1 MVRVFSL
8 TKSVESTQPKQQ
20 SAVVRKYNK
29 KKKRSDDDI
38 TIVYDMI
45 AYQQSSLRFATAV
58 LPLLLT
64 VLLTVESATST
75 TGTANLVVF
84 VDAFSHQQCQ
94 KNGILTKSSGIS
106 RQSEAISSKPLLS
119 MSKATVRRRMH
130 QNTIRVFALGGAAK
144 DDNGVGVSSEETND
158 GRPRRSSDRSLV
170 VEPHLQSRGQVLKT
184 LLLGSATAAAAAAA
198 AGILTASPSSA
209 QAFDRNFPMEL
220 TEVDEESNAPVV
232 TTINGRSSLV
242 NNGRANAQQR
252 KRQAELKKTKEQE
265 NLVNFNVRN
274 DLAPSAVWGG
284 ALWLLS
290 GSRSNPLATPLANV
304 IYGKDSDE
312 PWLRDRNAGLFA
324 SPPPAF
330 LAVLGIVFLA
340 LGTLTQLLLL
350 QLAEGDNDVVA
361 QLAGVALINGVF
373 FEIGRIASGD
383 KRMTRDELDREL
395 ELKQEFEEFA
405 EQRLVLSGNCHRS
418 DVVKSFRRYHAKYR
432 QADSEEYPLADLEI
446 ERLLR
451 AWNQINNQGK
461 AEMTSAGF
469 YYGISINTDADV
481 FA

>member
-1 MVRVFSL
+1 MIVDQRSRLRV
-8 TKSVESTQPKQQ
+8 P
-20 SAVVRKYNK
+20 
-29 KKKRSDDDI
+29 I
-38 TIVYDMI
+38 
-45 AYQQSSLRFATAV
+45 AV
-58 LPLLLT
+58 LPILLA
-64 VLLTVESATST
+64 VLLTVISATST
-75 TGTANLVVF
+75 TGTLIVVV

-94 KNGILTKSSGIS
+94 NCIVTKSSGLS
-106 RQSEAISSKPLLS
+106 RQLESVSGRTLLS
-119 MSKATVRRRMH
+119 MSKVAVKRRMH
-130 QNTIRVFALGGAAK
+130 QNRIRNLAIGGGAAR
-144 DDNGVGVSSEETND
+144 DDSGVGVSSEETD
-158 GRPRRSSDRSLV
+158 ARPRESSDRSLV
-170 VEPHLQSRGQVLKT
+170 VEPHLHPRRQVLKT
-184 LLLGSATAAAAAAA
+184 LLVGSATAAAST
-198 AGILTASPSSA
+198 AGILTASPSSV

-220 TEVDEESNAPVV
+220 TEVDEERNEPVV

-265 NLVNFNVRN
+265 NLVNFNVKN

-418 DVVKSFRRYHAKYR
+418 DVVKSFRRFHAKYR

-461 AEMTSAGF
+461 AEMTSSGF